1 MLKHPENYFC
11 KAKTLECDQKKLTT
25 SAKYVMDVMARVSL
39 KVATNGFFG
48 GKNNLT
54 IQQF

>member
-11 KAKTLECDQKKLTT
+11 KAKTLDCDQKKFTT